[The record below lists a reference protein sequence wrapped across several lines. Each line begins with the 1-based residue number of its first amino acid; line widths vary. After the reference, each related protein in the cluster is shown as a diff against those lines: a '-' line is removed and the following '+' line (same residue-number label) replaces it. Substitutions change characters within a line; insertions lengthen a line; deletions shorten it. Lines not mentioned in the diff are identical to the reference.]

1 MKAILLC
8 HYKESKLFPYD
19 LNWQPA
25 CLPIVDTTNVERIV
39 KQLLNNSFLEK
50 DIYVIIDH
58 RKDQVQFTLRHYAN
72 INYVTI
78 SNNDLKSA
86 LKKVSENFKEDFLI
100 YYGNSVVTDSDV
112 EKFLS
117 SNYTNKALVIKNNE
131 PSIDHIC
138 ANVEN
143 DKIKVF
149 LGHPREHYVTHKV
162 SGIFSLSHD
171 SLKSALQADVGFEKN
186 ISGAMPPQEYFFE
199 NGLNNVLETDN
210 IYSIEADFEIFN
222 LKFPWDLLN
231 ANEYYINKL
240 CSEMSAQAQNNIDID
255 PSAVLNGF
263 VKLGKNSIIGKNVV
277 INGNCIIGDNVF
289 IDNGVILEGNNYIG
303 DNTYIKDYAKIGSNS
318 VIGKDNKIGHN
329 AEIKGLTMDGVS
341 AVHYSEIFGVIGK
354 YVDIAAA
361 CVSGILRFNDSNQV
375 QKIDGKTYS
384 GKNTNAVFIGD
395 FTRTGINNIFLPGC
409 KIGSNCA
416 LYPGLIVDEDIAH
429 GKIVLKKQELIIKEW
444 GSEKYG
450 W

>member
-1 MKAILLC
+1 
-8 HYKESKLFPYD
+8 
-19 LNWQPA
+19 
-25 CLPIVDTTNVERIV
+25 
-39 KQLLNNSFLEK
+39 
-50 DIYVIIDH
+50 
-58 RKDQVQFTLRHYAN
+58 
-72 INYVTI
+72 
-78 SNNDLKSA
+78 
-86 LKKVSENFKEDFLI
+86 
-100 YYGNSVVTDSDV
+100 
-112 EKFLS
+112 
-117 SNYTNKALVIKNNE
+117 
-131 PSIDHIC
+131 
-138 ANVEN
+138 
-143 DKIKVF
+143 
-149 LGHPREHYVTHKV
+149 
-162 SGIFSLSHD
+162 
-171 SLKSALQADVGFEKN
+171 
-186 ISGAMPPQEYFFE
+186 
-199 NGLNNVLETDN
+199 
-210 IYSIEADFEIFN
+210 
-222 LKFPWDLLN
+222 
-231 ANEYYINKL
+231 
-240 CSEMSAQAQNNIDID
+240 MSAQAQNNIDID

-361 CVSGILRFNDSNQV
+361 CVSGILRFNDSSHV
-375 QKIDGKTYS
+375 QKI
-384 GKNTNAVFIGD
+384 AVFIGD

-416 LYPGLIVDEDIAH
+416 LYPGLIIDEDIAH
-429 GKIVLKKQELIIKEW
+429 GKIVLKKQEFIIKEW